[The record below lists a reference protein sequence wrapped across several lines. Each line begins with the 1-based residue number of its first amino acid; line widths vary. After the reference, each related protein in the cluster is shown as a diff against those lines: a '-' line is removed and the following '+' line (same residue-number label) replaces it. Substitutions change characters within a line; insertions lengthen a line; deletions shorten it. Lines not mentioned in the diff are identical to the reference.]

1 MLSLGQRVARY
12 IRERGLMGA
21 GDRVAVAVSGGADS
35 VGLLRILLELREE
48 LGIVPSV
55 AHFHHGIRG
64 ADADADEKFVSE
76 LASGF
81 GLEFHVNRG
90 NARAYAAQ
98 KKISI
103 ETAARQL
110 RHEFFESLLSN
121 NVKRIATAHTVDDQA
136 ETVLMKVVR
145 GAGTRGMAGIF
156 PEQRLGRG
164 SIVRPVLGI
173 RREEIRVYL
182 RDLQQPWR
190 EDVTN
195 ADLTITRNRMR
206 ARVLPVLRD
215 ELNPAA
221 DTSLAH
227 LAEISRAEEEYWTE
241 QTKRLLPLVCKPGE
255 PARGGGRR
263 QTSAGAIAVEL
274 LALEQQPLAVQRR
287 LLRAAA
293 EQIGCSLD
301 FEHVHAM
308 LDLISRR
315 QTRGTQSKIVQIADG
330 WNARLLFRELR
341 IERTPSR
348 ASAESKEATTD
359 YEYALSVP
367 GESRIPELGA
377 TIRARISEDNASV
390 ISAAYNRAHAFEL
403 SSGSKLRV
411 RNWRAGDYFRAA
423 RHRSEKR
430 VKELL
435 YPLHL
440 SAEEKRVWP
449 VVVAGQRIVWV
460 RGIEAPALLASNGQ
474 QIVIE
479 ESTD

>member
-1 MLSLGQRVARY
+1 MRP
-12 IRERGLMGA
+12 

-48 LGIVPSV
+48 LGIVLSV

-64 ADADADEKFVSE
+64 ADADADEKFVSD
-76 LASGF
+76 LASAF
-81 GLEFHVNRG
+81 GLEFHFGRRD
-90 NARAYAAQ
+90 ARAYAAQ
-98 KKISI
+98 KKISL

-110 RHEFFESLLSN
+110 RHGFFESLLRGK
-121 NVKRIATAHTVDDQA
+121 VKRITTAHTLDDQA

-156 PEQRLGRG
+156 PEQGLGAG
-164 SIVRPVLGI
+164 AVVRPLLGI
-173 RREEIRVYL
+173 RREQIRVYL

-195 ADLTITRNRMR
+195 ADLAITRNRLR
-206 ARVLPVLRD
+206 ARVLPLLRD
-215 ELNPAA
+215 ELNPAV

-227 LAEISRAEEEYWTE
+227 LAEISRAEEEYWVE

-263 QTSAGAIAVEL
+263 QTSAEAV
-274 LALEQQPLAVQRR
+274 ALNLHGLQQQPLAMQRR
-287 LLRAAA
+287 LLRAAV

-301 FEHVHAM
+301 FEHVQAI
-308 LDLISRR
+308 LDITSRR
-315 QTRGTQSKIVQIADG
+315 PTRGAQTKTVEIADG
-330 WNARLLFRELR
+330 WNARLLFRELH
-341 IERTPSR
+341 IERS
-348 ASAESKEATTD
+348 TTELVGSD
-359 YEYALSVP
+359 YEYSLPVP

-377 TIRARISEDNASV
+377 TIRARISEDNGSV
-390 ISAAYNRAHAFEL
+390 ISAAYNRARAFEL
-403 SSGSKLRV
+403 PLGSTLRV
-411 RNWRAGDYFRAA
+411 RNWRAGDHFRAA
-423 RHRSEKR
+423 RHTSEKR

-440 SAEEKRVWP
+440 SAEQKRVWP
-449 VVVAGQRIVWV
+449 VVVAGERIVWV